1 MEWHR
6 LNTSPLKMLIS
17 PGKLKATQFSIG
29 RPALIESMRDGIQTR
44 VNYIRLQRKDTP
56 SIFLKV
62 DWELYCLLLEA
73 ERGVPMLLIKD
84 NETTKRVWRFIEQ
97 LQQVTDLD
105 DSGEITLTMLDIDDK
120 KELSV
125 KIDREDKKYLS
136 VEIRKIQL

>member
-1 MEWHR
+1 
-6 LNTSPLKMLIS
+6 MLIS
-17 PGKLKATQFSIG
+17 AGKLKATQLSIG
-29 RPALIESMRDGIQTR
+29 RPVLVKSMRDGIQTR
-44 VNYIRLQRKDTP
+44 ANYIRLQRKDTP

-62 DWELYCLLLEA
+62 DYELYRLLLEA

-105 DSGEITLTMLDIDDK
+105 GNGDIDNK
-120 KELSV
+120 IELSV

-136 VEIRKIQL
+136 IDVRRIQL

>member
-1 MEWHR
+1 
-6 LNTSPLKMLIS
+6 MLIS